1 MAWREADCIICGAR
15 FGWMYTGGVP
25 RNVCSDNCR
34 KKRKSRRSRE
44 YYLENVKNNP
54 ELYREI
60 KDRANRRYRE
70 NKEQLKA
77 QAREY
82 YHKNKDKES
91 FSNRRRKYRKENA
104 EQIREYRA
112 KYYRENK
119 EFIRLKHKEYRKA
132 NPDVIHQQHARRR
145 ARIMGAFVENV
156 DRGEVLSRDDWTCGI
171 CGGEIPK
178 NALPDSP
185 LYPHVDHIVPLSR
198 GGKHS
203 YDNVQASHASCNMQ
217 KHANEVKEGEIKPN
231 V

>member
-1 MAWREADCIICGAR
+1 MAWFESECVECGSHYGYER
-15 FGWMYTGGVP
+15 RGGAP
-25 RNVCSDNCR
+25 RKTCSKCCQE
-34 KKRKSRRSRE
+34 KLQARRSRE

-132 NPDVIHQQHARRR
+132 NSDVIHQQHARRR

-217 KHANEVKEGEIKPN
+217 KHANEVKEGGIKPN